1 MHGVVRGRVEHGGCH
16 DRPTSRLGTG
26 GRFSVID
33 VEPCRSN
40 MKFRMHVIGEN
51 VGRKSAIFDRVTKTH
66 QGNRL
71 LGWTVLIQIGSTPT
85 QRWLI
90 LPDSI

>member
-1 MHGVVRGRVEHGGCH
+1 
-16 DRPTSRLGTG
+16 
-26 GRFSVID
+26 
-33 VEPCRSN
+33 